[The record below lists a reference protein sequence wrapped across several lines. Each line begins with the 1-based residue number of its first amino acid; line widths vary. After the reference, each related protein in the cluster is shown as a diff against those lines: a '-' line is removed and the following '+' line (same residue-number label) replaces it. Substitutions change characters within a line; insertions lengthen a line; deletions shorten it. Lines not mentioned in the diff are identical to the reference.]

1 MTKARSR
8 PTPLDAPKFAAIA
21 AECARVCGVDVRL
34 TPLAAVPV
42 QVGPAPPAPDA
53 ATDAATPPREVAC
66 IGVRFDDEYVIVRL
80 PSGGFRAFKVDPA
93 GRVVLRLGVR
103 GGFRAHVSR
112 VFGALIWDR
121 LKRGRSRYEPQLELL
136 PVEEVV
142 PLVAEAA
149 DLADPGPGPASREVG
164 ASPPRPKT
172 KAKRSPSLSPAPEPP
187 PPSGSAAPPGPPA
200 RVPAPPVAPSP
211 PPSGP
216 MAPSSDPAAPLARR
230 LRGPRAK

>member
-1 MTKARSR
+1 
-8 PTPLDAPKFAAIA
+8 
-21 AECARVCGVDVRL
+21 
-34 TPLAAVPV
+34 
-42 QVGPAPPAPDA
+42 
-53 ATDAATPPREVAC
+53 
-66 IGVRFDDEYVIVRL
+66 VRFDDEYVIVRL

-121 LKRGRSRYEPQLELL
+121 LKRGRSHYEPQLELL
-136 PVEEVV
+136 PVEEVA

-149 DLADPGPGPASREVG
+149 DLADPGPGPGSREVG
-164 ASPPRPKT
+164 SSPPRPKT
-172 KAKRSPSLSPAPEPP
+172 KAKRSPSPAPEPP
-187 PPSGSAAPPGPPA
+187 SESAASPGAEPPAPSAAPPGPPA
-200 RVPAPPVAPSP
+200 RGPAPPVAPSP
-211 PPSGP
+211 PSLGP